1 MNAVLTLLYLLLC
14 VGIVIF
20 VPTLVAPYVADYGI
34 FTGFDAAKAVLLCT
48 ALATIVGF
56 YSYRRE
62 IDGPFL
68 LRLFV
73 AGLITRVVIGLAIF
87 VFRGQD
93 FFGGDAITYDFYG
106 SAQLLGWGGDKYY
119 QSLAN
124 QFVRS
129 GEGSGWGMV
138 YLVAAVYGLIGRNM
152 LAIQLMN
159 AVFGSATAVVVYLC
173 AQHVFQNSRV
183 ARIAGI
189 AVAFYPSLVLWSA
202 QGLKDG
208 PIVFFLAL
216 AILSTLR
223 LGEKLTI
230 KYILILLGA
239 LIALLALRFYVF
251 YMICVAIAGA
261 FIIGMQ
267 QVTATSFAR
276 QLSAVILLGLAL
288 TYVGVTRSASLQIE
302 RYSLQRLQLSRLD
315 QARSAESGFGRD
327 VDVSSTSGALSTIPI
342 GVVYL
347 LFAPFPWQITSL
359 RQSITLPEMI
369 IWWASFPLLVL
380 GLWFAIK
387 YRLRMISPILI
398 FTVMLTLAYSVFQGN
413 VGTAYRQR
421 AQLLV
426 FYFIFVAVGFV
437 LVKEKREERKR
448 RHEEERLRLRQRP
461 SEGAR
466 GISVAHHKPG

>member
-20 VPTLVAPYVADYGI
+20 VPPLVIPYTSSYGV
-34 FTGFDAAKAVLLCT
+34 FTAFDAAKAVLFCT
-48 ALATIVGF
+48 ALAAIAGF
-56 YSYRRE
+56 YSYKRDT
-62 IDGPFL
+62 DGPFL

-73 AGLITRVVIGLAIF
+73 AGLITRIVIALAIF

-106 SAQLLGWGGDKYY
+106 NAQLLGWGGDKYY
-119 QSLAN
+119 QAIAN

-138 YLVAAVYGLIGRNM
+138 YLVAAVYGLVGRNM
-152 LAIQLMN
+152 LAVQLMN
-159 AVFGSATAVVVYLC
+159 SVIGAATAVVIYLC
-173 AQHVFQNSRV
+173 AHQVFQNSRV
-183 ARIAGI
+183 ARIAGM

-208 PIVFFLAL
+208 PIVFLLAL
-216 AILSTLR
+216 AILCTLK
-223 LGEKLTI
+223 LGEKLAL
-230 KYILILLGA
+230 KYIIILVCA
-239 LIALLALRFYVF
+239 LIALFALRFYVL

-261 FIIGMQ
+261 FVIGMQ

-276 QLSAVILLGLAL
+276 QFMAVVLLGLAL
-288 TYVGVTRSASLQIE
+288 TYVGVTRSASLQYE
-302 RYSLQRLQLSRLD
+302 RYGNLERLQRSRSDL
-315 QARSAESGFGRD
+315 ARTAESGFGRD
-327 VDVSSTSGALSTIPI
+327 VDVSSTSGAISTIPM

-359 RQSITLPEMI
+359 RQSITLPEMV
-369 IWWASFPLLVL
+369 IWWASVPLLVL
-380 GLWFAIK
+380 GLWFAVK

-437 LVKEKREERKR
+437 LMKEKREERKLR
-448 RHEEERLRLRQRP
+448 IAEERSRLSKR
-461 SEGAR
+461 
-466 GISVAHHKPG
+466 